1 MCTADCSTAALQH
14 CSCRINAECISVSR
28 GGRTGICQFLLALVR
43 SSLALGSSHLAL
55 DSREELDSVLQLVTQ
70 GSRSAGHLISAT
82 SLQAGG
88 GSSSSSSSGVIVK
101 LKHATTERRRDGR
114 CRG

>member
-1 MCTADCSTAALQH
+1 MCTAALQTAALQH

-43 SSLALGSSHLAL
+43 SSLALGSSYLAL
-55 DSREELDSVLQLVTQ
+55 VSREELDSVLQLVTH

-88 GSSSSSSSGVIVK
+88 GSSSSSSGVIVK